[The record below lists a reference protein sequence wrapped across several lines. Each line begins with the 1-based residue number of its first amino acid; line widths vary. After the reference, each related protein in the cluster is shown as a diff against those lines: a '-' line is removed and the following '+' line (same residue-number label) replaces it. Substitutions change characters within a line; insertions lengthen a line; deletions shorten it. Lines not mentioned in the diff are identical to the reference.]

1 MKVNEYGKGTI
12 HMRENGFQE
21 RKVTMRKINF
31 GKKGIALMLSG
42 IVALS
47 GMTVISTQAANR
59 TDKPFELKLDSQ
71 KTDSG
76 DWRTKDN
83 KSKVYVKVNYVKR
96 SKNKVTG
103 YVEGKKYSN
112 SPAQNCSGGNY
123 YSLNKK
129 GQQWMTNYV
138 HTGKLGYARIKGK
151 VSAQAPNVIE
161 GVWSPDSGK

>member
-1 MKVNEYGKGTI
+1 
-12 HMRENGFQE
+12 MRENGFQE

-83 KSKVYVKVNYVKR
+83 KINNENSLVILKYQQGPISMLPQWHSSDIQILLSHTRWKYKR
-96 SKNKVTG
+96 LLLL
-103 YVEGKKYSN
+103 Y
-112 SPAQNCSGGNY
+112 
-123 YSLNKK
+123 
-129 GQQWMTNYV
+129 
-138 HTGKLGYARIKGK
+138 
-151 VSAQAPNVIE
+151 
-161 GVWSPDSGK
+161 